1 MNEIKALAKL
11 KAGDEEALEWFI
23 DRYSAYVG
31 TIVSNFLKGSMTYS
45 DIEEVTADVFVT
57 LWKSA
62 DRLYPLNLKGYL
74 SRVSRSLSMQ
84 KLREQVQE
92 LPLDEDIL
100 IIDDQS
106 AFDGLAQEEQNQ
118 IVRQAVLAMP
128 QPEREIFL
136 RFYYY
141 NQSVNEISVHMQM
154 NANTIKT
161 KLRRGRETLRQH
173 LEFIHIDTEN
183 MKVKGGDTNECNQ
196 HS

>member
-1 MNEIKALAKL
+1 MAKL